1 MRKIGFRCE
10 CGDVDSP
17 CRPCARAAASSV
29 ARRAVLATLACLVT
43 CLPLHMGI
51 SPLSSSAYAATMPVG
66 SPQTDPSL
74 GFHDSYTYKGSRC
87 VHSGVDIS
95 AAAGSAVKAP
105 VDAVVSFVGR
115 VPSGDLSSGASGSE
129 TMNAVS
135 LKMGDGRTVTLMPLE
150 AITVAA
156 GDAVCEGAPVGSLA
170 AQGDRSSKATHL
182 HMGLKK
188 GSVYYDPMSL
198 FAGKGS
204 ASMAGTQELS
214 GAGAKGGAN
223 ASEAAM
229 AENGSALRHNAPL
242 PSGALEA
249 QAGESGAE
257 EELAQEGSKAAG
269 EEFGVIHS
277 RISQDVSAAREAA
290 AGERT
295 PGVSGQLAAL
305 CQSIAW
311 QLDALREGF
320 QALCEKLHVEYQ
332 LAVAACVL
340 VALSVL
346 APIIHFIIRT
356 IRRNGLREKESK
368 NTLLPE
374 QNGGVNMQKLF
385 PAPGTS
391 FITRGRLAQRR

>member
-51 SPLSSSAYAATMPVG
+51 SPLSSSAYAATMPLVSSQSG
-66 SPQTDPSL
+66 PSL

-115 VPSGDLSSGASGSE
+115 VPSGDLSSGASGGE

-135 LKMGDGRTVTLMPLE
+135 LKMGDGRIVTLMPLE
-150 AITVAA
+150 AITVAV
-156 GDAVCEGAPVGSLA
+156 GDAVCEGMPVGSLA
-170 AQGDRSSKATHL
+170 SQGDRSSKATHL

-198 FAGKGS
+198 FAGRGGVSKEGASGLLGASTKKGTGVLET
-204 ASMAGTQELS
+204 SMAESGLVSRSNALS
-214 GAGAKGGAN
+214 
-223 ASEAAM
+223 
-229 AENGSALRHNAPL
+229 
-242 PSGALEA
+242 PSDALEA
-249 QAGESGAE
+249 QASESGAE
-257 EELAQEGSKAAG
+257 EELVQEGSKAAG

-277 RISQDVSAAREAA
+277 RTSQDVSAAREAA
-290 AGERT
+290 AGE
-295 PGVSGQLAAL
+295 GALDVSGQLAAL
-305 CQSIAW
+305 RQSIAW
-311 QLDALREGF
+311 QLGALREGF

-346 APIIHFIIRT
+346 APLIHFIIRT

-368 NTLLPE
+368 ITLLPE

>member
-1 MRKIGFRCE
+1 MRKTGFRCE
-10 CGDVDSP
+10 CSGVDSP

-51 SPLSSSAYAATMPVG
+51 SFLSSNAYAATMPVG
-66 SPQTDPSL
+66 SPQADPSL
-74 GFHDSYTYKGSRC
+74 GFHDSYMYKGSRC
-87 VHSGVDIS
+87 VHSGADIS
-95 AAAGSAVKAP
+95 AAASSAVKAP
-105 VDAVVSFVGR
+105 VNAVVSFVGR
-115 VPSGDLSSGASGSE
+115 VPSGDLSSGASGGE

-135 LKMGDGRTVTLMPLE
+135 LKMGDGRTVTLMPLK

-156 GDAVCEGAPVGSLA
+156 GDAVCEGMPVGSLA

-204 ASMAGTQELS
+204 ASMVGAQELS
-214 GAGAKGGAN
+214 GAGAKDGAK
-223 ASEAAM
+223 ASEAAT
-229 AENGSALRHNAPL
+229 AESGSSSQCNVLSPL
-242 PSGALEA
+242 DALEA
-249 QAGESGAE
+249 QAGELGAE
-257 EELAQEGSKAAG
+257 DEHAPEGSKTAG
-269 EEFGVIHS
+269 EGFGVIRS
-277 RISQDVSAAREAA
+277 RTFQDISATKEAA
-290 AGERT
+290 TDEGA
-295 PGVSGQLAAL
+295 PGVSGQLVAL
-305 CQSIAW
+305 RQGIAW
-311 QLDALREGF
+311 QMSALREGF
-320 QALCEKLHVEYQ
+320 RALCEKLHVEYQ
-332 LAVAACVL
+332 LAIAACVL

-346 APIIHFIIRT
+346 APIIHFTIRT

-374 QNGGVNMQKLF
+374 QNGGVNIQKLF